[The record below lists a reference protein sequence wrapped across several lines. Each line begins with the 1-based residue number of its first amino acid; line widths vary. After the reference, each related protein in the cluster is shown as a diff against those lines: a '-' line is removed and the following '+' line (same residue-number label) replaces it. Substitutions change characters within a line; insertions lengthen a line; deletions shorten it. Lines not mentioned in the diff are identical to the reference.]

1 MFLSVCRIAA
11 EQNKRSQPEP
21 RRPGAPVEFVS
32 SKPSPPAA
40 TSAAAIVASAKA
52 AAQSSKRT
60 KWDTQTDR

>member
-40 TSAAAIVASAKA
+40 ASAAAIVASAKA

-60 KWDTQTDR
+60 KWDTQID